1 MSGPDMNLRSLFT
14 DEAWVTEPLVLKF
27 RQRNARLPYR
37 YFQTKNIKEEEVKTI
52 KWKKR
57 EKGNKLPL
65 IYTNQPRRL
74 PPPK

>member
-1 MSGPDMNLRSLFT
+1 MSGPDMHLFSLFT
-14 DEAWVTEPLVLKF
+14 DEAWVTERLVLKF
-27 RQRNARLPYR
+27 RQRNPRLPDR

-57 EKGNKLPL
+57 EKGNKLRL

-74 PPPK
+74 TPPK